1 MCNRF
6 WCASDV
12 ELAGVFVPG
21 SDAKASPEEQHAT
34 IHLSHKKRAISKMRW
49 GIGGRDKPPVI
60 QAWAERMLQAD
71 LLARHVREQ
80 RCLIPV
86 RGYYEWSKARE
97 PYLVEV
103 KDRPTFALAGV
114 WREFVGQKQ
123 FVVVTT
129 RPNSLIKP
137 IHDRMPCVVEEEDFG
152 LWLEGSCEKA
162 LAKVCLPFPSEAM
175 TITAVTKELELIEA
189 KAVQGSLF

>member
-6 WCASDV
+6 WCASEV
-12 ELAGVFVPG
+12 EFAGVVVPG
-21 SDAKASPEEQHAT
+21 SEAKGAPEEQHLT

-60 QAWAERMLQAD
+60 HAWAEGMLQAD

-86 RGYYEWSKARE
+86 RGYYECPKGKE
-97 PYLVEV
+97 PHLVQL
-103 KDRPTFALAGV
+103 KNQPTFALAGV

-137 IHDRMPCVVEEEDFG
+137 IHDRMPCLVSEDDFG
-152 LWLEGSCEKA
+152 LWLEGNCEEA
-162 LAKVCLPFPSEAM
+162 LAKVCVPFPSDAM
-175 TITAVTKELELIEA
+175 TATPVTRELELLEP
-189 KAVQGSLF
+189 KVVQSSLF